1 MKNYIN
7 ISMKKNQVIIKID
20 ENAEQR
26 DIISELKRKML
37 ELKNL
42 YKDDKTPILVTGKVL
57 KNREMEEIQSLIKDF

>member
-1 MKNYIN
+1 MYENYIN

-37 ELKNL
+37 ELK
-42 YKDDKTPILVTGKVL
+42 IC
-57 KNREMEEIQSLIKDF
+57 IKMTKHQY